1 MHNNY
6 SLAPEKLAISYEM
19 LSDYCKKTADEYEI
33 KVGDVKKLIQL
44 RASLQKYSVAFVFRN
59 ETDKNSYSGKI

>member
-33 KVGDVKKLIQL
+33 KVGDVKKLIQIWVTKL
-44 RASLQKYSVAFVFRN
+44 ITCFI
-59 ETDKNSYSGKI
+59 TKIFSCICL